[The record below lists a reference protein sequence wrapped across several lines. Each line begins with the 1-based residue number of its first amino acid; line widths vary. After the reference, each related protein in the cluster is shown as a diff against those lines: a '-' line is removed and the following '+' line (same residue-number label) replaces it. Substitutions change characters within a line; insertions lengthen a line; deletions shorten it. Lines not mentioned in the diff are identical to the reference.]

1 MSFDVAKWNKKRYLA
16 EAGIVGDKSAYDQ
29 YLDIVIDYLREANGA
44 DAADY
49 LERMRNFITNTMSK
63 VQEGQ
68 TVHEGNYD
76 MEESEGNLGDMFAKE
91 FGTRA
96 YSDKDSLTIRA
107 SEDLS
112 DETFEKMIKFVED
125 KGYKVDRAKS
135 TNWYDDDG
143 EKKVFPKIV
152 FSK

>member
-16 EAGIVGDKSAYDQ
+16 EAGIVEDRSAYDQ
-29 YLDIVIDYLREANGA
+29 YLDIVIDYLREANGV

-68 TVHEGNYD
+68 TVHEGQED
-76 MEESEGNLGDMFAKE
+76 LESAFTKE
-91 FGTRA
+91 FGTRS
-96 YSDKDSLTIRA
+96 YSDSNSLTIRA

-143 EKKVFPKIV
+143 EKKVFPKIR
-152 FSK
+152 FTK

>member
-16 EAGIVGDKSAYDQ
+16 EAGIVGDRSAYDQ

-68 TVHEGNYD
+68 TVHEG
-76 MEESEGNLGDMFAKE
+76 EEDLAGAFTKKFS
-91 FGTRA
+91 TRS
-96 YSDKDSLTIRA
+96 YSDSNSLTIRA

-112 DETFEKMIKFVED
+112 DETFEEMIKFVED

>member
-1 MSFDVAKWNKKRYLA
+1 MSFDVAKWNKKRYLT
-16 EAGIVGDKSAYDQ
+16 EAGITEADIVGDRSIYDQ
-29 YLDIVIDYLREANGA
+29 CLDIVIDYLREANGD
-44 DAADY
+44 DAAAY
-49 LERMRNFITNTMSK
+49 LERMRSFITNTMVAK

-68 TVHEGNYD
+68 TVHEGKED
-76 MEESEGNLGDMFAKE
+76 LEIAFTKE
-91 FGTRA
+91 FGPRS
-96 YSDKDSLTIRA
+96 YSDGNSITVRA

>member
-1 MSFDVAKWNKKRYLA
+1 MSFDVSKWNKKRYLA
-16 EAGIVGDKSAYDQ
+16 EAGIVGDKSVYDQ
-29 YLDIVIDYLREANGA
+29 YLDIVIDYLREANGG

-49 LERMRNFITNTMSK
+49 LERTRNFITNTMSK

-68 TVHEGNYD
+68 TVHEAQED
-76 MEESEGNLGDMFAKE
+76 LESVFTKE
-91 FGTRA
+91 FGTRS
-96 YSDKDSLTIRA
+96 YSNDNSLTIRA

-135 TNWYDDDG
+135 TNYYDDDG
-143 EKKVFPKIV
+143 EKKVFPNIR